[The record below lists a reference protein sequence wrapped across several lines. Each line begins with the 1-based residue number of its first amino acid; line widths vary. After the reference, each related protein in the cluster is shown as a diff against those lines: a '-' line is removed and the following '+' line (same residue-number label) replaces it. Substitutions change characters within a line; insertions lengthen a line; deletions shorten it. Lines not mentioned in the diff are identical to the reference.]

1 MQALG
6 DVDSR
11 FRFGERTQLRSAGDS
26 LLQSAQFPPVQNGRE
41 FGLPTQHDLQNLFLM
56 RVRVSEKADL
66 LKQFGRQQM
75 RFVNDQRRRATL
87 PVRIE
92 YHPLECREPPGFTR
106 GCTGNLKFVHQCFQK
121 LLASQRWVKDQ
132 RCAHFRVVLR
142 KIGKDLQRRVHQCG
156 LTGSDGASDHD

>member
-1 MQALG
+1 NHIRLSHLALRLETQYQTAFAQQVDEPRHTLAVMENRAHCRGSKRQAPLESRSVQALG

-75 RFVNDQRRRATL
+75 SFVNDQ
-87 PVRIE
+87 
-92 YHPLECREPPGFTR
+92 
-106 GCTGNLKFVHQCFQK
+106 
-121 LLASQRWVKDQ
+121 
-132 RCAHFRVVLR
+132 
-142 KIGKDLQRRVHQCG
+142 
-156 LTGSDGASDHD
+156 